1 MAQAPL
7 RIAVFDLNQTAYT
20 KSSKDEFFKFVCYKR
35 NYKLLNIFQIGLFYG
50 LQKLRLLNQTRFK
63 ENFFNYLD
71 GLPPETVGEFA
82 RQFWSI
88 EWPEQF
94 NKQLLAR
101 IQELQQEGV
110 KICFSTGGFDVYIA
124 PLFEHFFKVDVW
136 MATQT
141 RYTGNTYKIKGKALK
156 GEEKTRRLDEHFGKG
171 AYTIVEAYSD
181 AEEDF
186 FEKAEQAFLMK
197 NGKPVPYAKKQE
209 PAKSR
214 QA

>member
-1 MAQAPL
+1 MAQEPV
-7 RIAVFDLNQTAYT
+7 RIAVFDLNQTVYT

-50 LQKLRLLNQTRFK
+50 LKKLKLLNQTSFK

-71 GLPPETVGEFA
+71 KLPPEQVKEYA

-94 NKQLLAR
+94 NKQLLDR
-101 IQELQQEGV
+101 IEELKSEGV
-110 KICFSTGGFDVYIA
+110 QICFSTGGFDVYVA
-124 PLFEHFFKVDVW
+124 PLFEHYLKVDAW

-141 RYTGNTYKIKGKALK
+141 RYVGKTYKINGKALK
-156 GEEKTRRLDEHFGKG
+156 EEEKTRRLDEHWGKG

-181 AEEDF
+181 AVEDF
-186 FEKAEQAFLMK
+186 FDCTQRPYLMK
-197 NGKPVPYAKKQE
+197 KGKPVPYKKEKQ
-209 PAKSR
+209 
-214 QA
+214 QARSQKQ